1 VLDLLTHIEKK
12 VTGSDERWFKS
23 RIMSYLT
30 HEDLIYDLVITFIDI
45 TESKQVKEELE
56 NTQK

>member
-1 VLDLLTHIEKK
+1 
-12 VTGSDERWFKS
+12 
-23 RIMSYLT
+23 MSYLT
-30 HEDLIYDLVITFIDI
+30 HEDLIYALVITFIDI

>member
-1 VLDLLTHIEKK
+1 
-12 VTGSDERWFKS
+12 
-23 RIMSYLT
+23 MSYLT
-30 HEDLIYDLVITFIDI
+30 HEDLIYGLVITFIDI